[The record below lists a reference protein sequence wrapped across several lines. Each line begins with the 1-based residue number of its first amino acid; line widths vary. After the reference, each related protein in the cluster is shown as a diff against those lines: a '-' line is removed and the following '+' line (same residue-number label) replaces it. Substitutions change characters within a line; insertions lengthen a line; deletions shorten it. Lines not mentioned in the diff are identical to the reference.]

1 MSSTIQHGLIPGRAT
16 RYTGARVI
24 DPANGVDAVQSAVVQ
39 DGVVV
44 ALGTAADAFA
54 VTDTIAADGCWLT
67 PAFVDLCAR
76 LREPGPKQ
84 HGTIASE
91 TRAAA
96 AAGFRHLVLPPDT
109 HPVID
114 HGAVALQVIEKAA
127 AAGHAQVYPVGA
139 LTKGLEGKSL
149 ASMGGLKAAGCVGV
163 GQARQPVASL
173 DTLLRCLEYASS
185 MGLTVFFS
193 PEEAALASGCAHD
206 GFMAARL
213 GITGIPETAETVALA
228 SALLLVEQ
236 TGVRAHFG
244 QLSCAGSVTLMRL
257 AKDKGLPV
265 TADVAMHQLHLTD
278 AAIDGFNAMAH
289 VRPPLRSEADR
300 VALIAGVRE
309 GVIDAICSDHQ
320 PLNAAAKLAPFAEA
334 LPGMSTLETVLPL
347 GLKLV
352 ADGELSARR
361 LIEAL
366 TSAPARILQKP
377 IGALGEVASGVLLI
391 DPAQAWQVTGDDWLS
406 VGRNTVFAGQMM
418 AGRARLLS

>member
-1 MSSTIQHGLIPGRAT
+1 MFDLR
-16 RYTGARVI
+16 GAVVRVLMTHVMESGQRR
-24 DPANGVDAVQSAVVQ
+24 DPAGAAIPAWHIAEVTATLNGERVLTAQWGPGVSANPFLQFRLKQAKVGDTVGINLWGHPNPFEITMEEMLVVCKAVRR
-39 DGVVV
+39 GVKR
-44 ALGTAADAFA
+44 ALGA
-54 VTDTIAADGCWLT
+54 TDLQLGREVLGEAQGAIFGAPTQRAPDPHFLLLGNPTIFT
-67 PAFVDLCAR
+67 N
-76 LREPGPKQ
+76 
-84 HGTIASE
+84 HIS
-91 TRAAA
+91 
-96 AAGFRHLVLPPDT
+96 
-109 HPVID
+109 
-114 HGAVALQVIEKAA
+114 
-127 AAGHAQVYPVGA
+127 
-139 LTKGLEGKSL
+139 
-149 ASMGGLKAAGCVGV
+149 
-163 GQARQPVASL
+163 
-173 DTLLRCLEYASS
+173 
-185 MGLTVFFS
+185 
-193 PEEAALASGCAHD
+193 
-206 GFMAARL
+206 
-213 GITGIPETAETVALA
+213 GITPLGPADMTPV
-228 SALLLVEQ
+228 ALLLVEQ

-257 AKDKGLPV
+257 AKDKGFPV

-377 IGALGEVASGVLLI
+377 IGALGEAASGVLLI
-391 DPAQAWQVTGDDWLS
+391 DPAQRWQVTGEGWLS

-418 AGRARLLS
+418 TGRVRVGH

>member
-1 MSSTIQHGLIPGRAT
+1 MSALI
-16 RYTGARVI
+16 RYTGVRVI
-24 DPANGVDAVQSAVVQ
+24 DPAAGVDRVQSAVLQ

-44 ALGTAADAFA
+44 ALGSAADLL
-54 VTDTIAADGCWLT
+54 VVNETHAADGCWLT

-96 AAGFRHLVLPPDT
+96 AAGFKHLVLPPDT

-127 AAGHAQVYPVGA
+127 AAGHAKVYPVGA

-163 GQARQPVASL
+163 GQARLPVANL

-213 GITGIPETAETVALA
+213 GLTGIPETAETVALA

-236 TGVRAHFG
+236 TGVHAHFG

-265 TADVAMHQLHLTD
+265 TADVSMHQLHLTD

-289 VRPPLRSEADR
+289 VRPPLRSEVDR
-300 VALIAGVRE
+300 LALIAGVRE

-320 PLNAAAKLAPFAEA
+320 PLNASAKLAPFAEA

-352 ADGELSARR
+352 AEGEFTARR

-377 IGALGEVASGVLLI
+377 IGSLQDADSGVILI
-391 DPAQAWQVTGDDWLS
+391 NPSQAWTVSNESWLS
-406 VGRNTVFAGQMM
+406 TGRNTLFAGQTML
-418 AGRARLLS
+418 GRAQRLS